1 MRKTSQARQIQSH
14 SVIKQKMAE
23 FTFYF
28 QLYFR
33 VAFLA
38 LLLALAS
45 GELSII
51 CNSSKACSI
60 YLRL

>member
-1 MRKTSQARQIQSH
+1 MRKTSQARQIQPH
-14 SVIKQKMAE
+14 SLIYQKMAE
-23 FTFYF
+23 LIFDP

-38 LLLALAS
+38 SLLPLAS

-51 CNSSKACSI
+51 CNSS
-60 YLRL
+60 

>member
-1 MRKTSQARQIQSH
+1 MRKTSQARQIN
-14 SVIKQKMAE
+14 QKMAE
-23 FTFYF
+23 LIFDF

-38 LLLALAS
+38 LLLPLAS

-51 CNSSKACSI
+51 
-60 YLRL
+60 

>member
-14 SVIKQKMAE
+14 FVIDQKMAE
-23 FTFYF
+23 LIFDF

-38 LLLALAS
+38 LLLPLAS

-51 CNSSKACSI
+51 
-60 YLRL
+60 